1 MASTA
6 KTLTPFRAST
16 PVVEVLPRNTVPMTD
31 FEPPEPGH
39 YIRRKPPSAPTQ
51 AQILA
56 RAGHTTDGRLRD
68 ANTGRALADGE
79 AVWGHAPNYQFKEMR
94 DMAEKLKWT
103 QEDFDKFFDDPNKW
117 QVEYGP
123 SNSSR
128 VFDRIPRQRPIH

>member
-56 RAGHTTDGRLRD
+56 REHRARIGGRRGRVGTRPELSVQRDAGHG
-68 ANTGRALADGE
+68 
-79 AVWGHAPNYQFKEMR
+79 
-94 DMAEKLKWT
+94 
-103 QEDFDKFFDDPNKW
+103 
-117 QVEYGP
+117 
-123 SNSSR
+123 
-128 VFDRIPRQRPIH
+128 